1 MNVAAVKDQLVL
13 IEAGRDLAGLVP
25 AVVGIAGVNRAYAQA
40 PSQIPDAD
48 MPLFMNFAGATM
60 EFVSLGGDLYRE
72 KRVFLARLYVARAQ
86 QGIDG
91 EAEAKVEPFFPLAQ
105 QQFLSHSSLG
115 TGNEDELISG
125 ISALEYLGDGGTQIL
140 VYQQEQFI
148 GIEFRLAVTEI
159 VEVPRA
165 AYD

>member
-1 MNVAAVKDQLVL
+1 MDIAAVKDQLAL
-13 IEAGRDLAGLVP
+13 IEAGRPFVNPVP
-25 AVVGIAGVNRAYAQA
+25 AVVGIAGVKRAYAHA

-48 MPLFMNFAGATM
+48 FPLFVNYAGATM
-60 EFVSLGGDLYRE
+60 EFVSLGGDYYRE

-91 EAEAKVEPFFPLAQ
+91 EAEAKVEPFFELGQ
-105 QQFLSHSSLG
+105 QQFLAHSSLG
-115 TGNEDELISG
+115 TGNEDDLIPG
-125 ISALEYLGDGGTQIL
+125 ISSLEYMGDGGTQIL

-148 GIEFRLAVTEI
+148 GIEFRLAVTAI
-159 VEVPRA
+159 VEATRA